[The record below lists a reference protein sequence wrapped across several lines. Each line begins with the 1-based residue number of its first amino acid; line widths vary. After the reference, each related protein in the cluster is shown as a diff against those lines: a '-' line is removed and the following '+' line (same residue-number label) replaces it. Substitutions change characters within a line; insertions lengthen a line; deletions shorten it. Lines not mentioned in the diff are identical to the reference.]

1 MSMGPAGITT
11 TRPRLRV
18 RRLASEPGRT
28 RTWEVIGHPFRL
40 VALGSGWVLVPVGER
55 SSRLL
60 GRNDLLA
67 RPFRT
72 RTEALD
78 ALDALLGQ
86 HVADAAAPAGGAQRD
101 PRARRA
107 RRHPP
112 VRR

>member
-1 MSMGPAGITT
+1 MNMGPAGIST

-18 RRLASEPGRT
+18 RRLASQPGRT

-40 VALGSGWVLVPVGER
+40 VALDTGWVVVPVGER

-78 ALDALLGQ
+78 ALGALLGPL
-86 HVADAAAPAGGAQRD
+86 VADAGPPVGGPGRD
-101 PRARRA
+101 PRVRRG
-107 RRHPP
+107 RRHPG
-112 VRR
+112 RR

>member
-1 MSMGPAGITT
+1 MNMGPAGIST

-18 RRLASEPGRT
+18 QRLASEPGRT

-40 VALGSGWVLVPVGER
+40 VALDTGWVLVPVGER

-78 ALDALLGQ
+78 ALGALLGE
-86 HVADAAAPAGGAQRD
+86 HAADAASPAGASPRD
-101 PRARRA
+101 PRTRRG
-107 RRHPP
+107 RRHSP

>member
-1 MSMGPAGITT
+1 MGRAGITT
-11 TRPRLRV
+11 ARPRLRV

-28 RTWEVIGHPFRL
+28 GTWEVIGHPFRL
-40 VALGSGWVLVPVGER
+40 VTLGSGWVLVPVGER

-67 RPFRT
+67 RRFRT

-78 ALDALLGQ
+78 ALGALLGE
-86 HVADAAAPAGGAQRD
+86 HAADAASPAGGPPRD
-101 PRARRA
+101 PRGRRG
-107 RRHPP
+107 RRHSP